1 MARNLKIA
9 AAQLGPLHKADSRA
23 AAVKEADAPAAR
35 GARDGRE
42 VRRLPRARAHHLLP
56 RWWME
61 DQREVDERYF
71 EKQMPSRDTQPLF
84 DEAKKARHRLLPRLC
99 RAHSRGRRFNTAIL
113 VGPDGSIVGKYRKIH
128 LPGHA
133 EHKPKAAFQ
142 HLEKKY
148 FEVGDLGFRVW
159 RFMDTITGM
168 LICNDRRWPE
178 AFRVL
183 ALQGA
188 EIVALGFNTPS
199 ENLHYPEPPA
209 LRVHHHLIMAQSM
222 AFQNATWLVETA
234 KAGFEDGFRM
244 FGHSMIV
251 APSGEIAVKSQT
263 EEDEVICYNCDIDL
277 AANLKKTMF
286 NFAAHRR
293 PEHYR
298 LIVERVG
305 AEVTPG
311 KRSSGPGARQ
321 LPVLERY
328 KLLIGLVIPRP
339 IAWSLHLERK
349 RRRQLRAVLRSSTS
363 SPKTRRSASSA
374 STGAPT
380 ARSSTPSRTSA
391 APANTW
397 STSPTKGTANAMHL
411 SGTEFP
417 RAESEFAKV
426 RPDAGSP
433 AKLVKHPRIAE
444 AAASSSAASS
454 AASTSAPSARWWS
467 GEILLINARDGIIDP
482 ATKRISEE
490 LYRPVG
496 RCLRN
501 RYCSNRERFN

>member
-1 MARNLKIA
+1 MRKLKIA
-9 AAQLGPLHKADSRA
+9 AAQMGPLNKADSKA
-23 AAVKEADAPAAR
+23 SAVSRLVNLLKEANGM
-35 GARDGRE
+35 GAKFVVFPE
-42 VRRLPRARAHHLLP
+42 LAFTTFFP

-61 DQREVDERYF
+61 DQAEVDARYF
-71 EKQMPSRDTQPLF
+71 EKSIPSKETQPLF
-84 DEAKKARHRLLPRLC
+84 EEAKKLGIGFYIGYAELTPEK
-99 RAHSRGRRFNTAIL
+99 RRFNTAIL
-113 VGPDGSIVGKYRKIH
+113 VAPSGEIVGKYRKVH

-188 EIVALGFNTPS
+188 EIVALGFNTPT

-234 KAGFEDGFRM
+234 KCGFEDGFRM
-244 FGHSMIV
+244 FGHSLIV
-251 APSGEIAVKSQT
+251 APTGEIAAKSQT
-263 EEDEVICYNCDIDL
+263 EEDEVVCYNADIDL

-305 AEVTPG
+305 AEVTP
-311 KRSSGPGARQ
+311 
-321 LPVLERY
+321 
-328 KLLIGLVIPRP
+328 
-339 IAWSLHLERK
+339 
-349 RRRQLRAVLRSSTS
+349 
-363 SPKTRRSASSA
+363 
-374 STGAPT
+374 
-380 ARSSTPSRTSA
+380 
-391 APANTW
+391 ANQ
-397 STSPTKGTANAMHL
+397 
-411 SGTEFP
+411 E
-417 RAESEFAKV
+417 
-426 RPDAGSP
+426 
-433 AKLVKHPRIAE
+433 
-444 AAASSSAASS
+444 
-454 AASTSAPSARWWS
+454 
-467 GEILLINARDGIIDP
+467 
-482 ATKRISEE
+482 
-490 LYRPVG
+490 
-496 RCLRN
+496 
-501 RYCSNRERFN
+501 